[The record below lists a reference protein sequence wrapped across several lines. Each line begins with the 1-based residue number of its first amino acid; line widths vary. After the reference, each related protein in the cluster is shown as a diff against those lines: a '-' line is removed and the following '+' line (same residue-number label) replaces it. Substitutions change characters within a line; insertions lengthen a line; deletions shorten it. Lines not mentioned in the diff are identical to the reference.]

1 MVRQPLP
8 QPLPRIIELKCDNL
22 IQFNHLNMHNVI
34 NSLKSKLQLTLAFEH
49 DVAVIE
55 VHEAIIE
62 GGWAPLFANNDDDI

>member
-1 MVRQPLP
+1 
-8 QPLPRIIELKCDNL
+8 
-22 IQFNHLNMHNVI
+22 MHNVI

-62 GGWAPLFANNDDDI
+62 DGWAPLFANNDDDI